1 MLTLDDFDFDLP
13 GELIAQHPTAERT
26 ASRLLQLADGAA
38 CTTTASATFRNC
50 SQRAIC
56 WYSTIRE

>member
-26 ASRLLQLADGAA
+26 ASRLLQLADGGLHDRRFSELPQWS
-38 CTTTASATFRNC
+38 TP
-50 SQRAIC
+50 AIC
-56 WYSTIRE
+56 WCSTIRA